1 MAKGAAV
8 GGLFGGGENQTQPG
22 IITAE
27 WHEIDMDN
35 LSYKIMKI
43 SIIIIHH
50 SIYYMDNLYMDNLW
64 IISISYVY
72 LS

>member
-22 IITAE
+22 IITAK

-35 LSYKIMKI
+35 LSYNEN
-43 SIIIIHH
+43 
-50 SIYYMDNLYMDNLW
+50 IYHY
-64 IISISYVY
+64 Y
-72 LS
+72 LSFYILYG